1 MADAAIRVERRG
13 RVVRCTLD
21 RPPLNLFEPG
31 LIAALGATFV
41 ELAADPTVG
50 VVVLSGAG
58 RAFTAGMNVNILRDL
73 DAPDAEALIT
83 SLHDAID
90 AVHRAPFPVIAAI
103 NGAALGAG
111 FELALACDLRVAA
124 TGAVLGLPEVRVG
137 VPSVIQAA
145 LLPPLIGPGRAA
157 ELLLTGATIGAE
169 QALAWG
175 LVNRV
180 VAPAELERAVAEL
193 VDPIVAS
200 GPEAIRLQKQLI
212 VRWRESDLTAAV
224 RAGIKAFAACY
235 AGSEPREGATAFLE
249 KRAPRFGAPR

>member
-1 MADAAIRVERRG
+1 MADAAIRVARRG

-21 RPPLNLFEPG
+21 RPPLNLFDPG
-31 LIAALGATFV
+31 LIAALRATFV

-50 VVVLSGAG
+50 LVVLSGAG

-73 DAPDAEALIT
+73 DAAGAEALIT

-180 VAPAELERAVAEL
+180 VAPAELERAVEEL

-212 VRWRESDLTAAV
+212 IRWRESDLTAAV
-224 RAGIKAFAACY
+224 RAGIEAFAACY